1 MLEVFFHALP
11 WETITPL
18 TVFAAF
24 SALVWTGRLIPRGWV
39 EQRTAD
45 QAAQIAHLHTTIAHQ
60 EATIASL
67 TRQNHELSVTGE
79 LSVALL
85 RSLQQMSL
93 DGNRPANHLTIRPP
107 QPGSG
112 SNADVAQAIDEA

>member
-1 MLEVFFHALP
+1 MWEVFFHALP

-18 TVFAAF
+18 TVLAAF
-24 SALVWTGRLIPRGWV
+24 SALVWSGRLIPRGWV
-39 EQRTAD
+39 EKRAAD
-45 QAAQIAHLHTTIAHQ
+45 QAAQITHLHATIAHQ

-67 TRQNHELSVTGE
+67 TRQIHELSVTGE

-93 DGNRPANHLTIRPP
+93 DGGRSANRLTIRPP
-107 QPGSG
+107 QGSG
-112 SNADVAQAIDEA
+112 RNADVAQAIDEA